1 MNYAEDILNC
11 VYNCYEYR
19 DDLIYTINIAKSE
32 RIKARELSRLLYVT
46 TELFCKLIDEDLL
59 SVTLN
64 VNSPG
69 KFVVRLEKGYQK
81 LKKGSIPLIM
91 LYLLVFGGS
100 AFGYEFP
107 GALDLIIDTI
117 KEIRMMDIEVEAARV
132 ELESK
137 KLENYNKTI
146 ELIENAKES
155 EIDYDDIKDKV
166 AIISTLG
173 EVLQFQSN
181 EEFAVVN
188 EQNIKD
194 ESSDKLENNMEE

>member
-1 MNYAEDILNC
+1 M
-11 VYNCYEYR
+11 
-19 DDLIYTINIAKSE
+19 
-32 RIKARELSRLLYVT
+32 T